1 LSTPSSEPTPRP
13 DRLRELSYLFAYM
26 RPYRGAF
33 RAAMMASIVSMGFGL
48 CFPWLVGHMMD
59 RAVHAG
65 SPLRIGAWEPSLNG
79 IALLLLGTL
88 LVQAVLTFFSS
99 STFNRIGECAVVDL
113 RGQFFAHLLFL
124 PMRFFGE
131 KRVGELSSRL
141 SNDLTQIQD
150 LFTFVVPAALRQSML
165 CVGGLVAITVT
176 SPRLATVM
184 VCSLPP
190 VILAAVWFGR
200 KVRKLSREATDRL
213 AKAAVVVE
221 ETFQNIATV
230 KAYTNEERQAEAYRG
245 FLVKY
250 LGIVIPAARYRA
262 GLISFVIVGIFGSMT
277 LVLWYGMRQME
288 LGRLTHGE
296 LSRFTLFSVLIGG
309 SVASAAEIFSAMNR
323 SAGASQRVRELL
335 QEAPEDHAPPPEPPA
350 RVAGEVRFEE
360 VSFAYPSRADLPVLE
375 RLSLHARPGEKI
387 ALVGPSGAGK
397 STIVSL
403 LLRFF
408 DPQSGRIMIDGKPA
422 LEFSLRALRQQ
433 MAIVPQE
440 VLLFGGTIAENI
452 AFGAPEAAREQI
464 EAAARRANCHE
475 FIARFPEGYETAV
488 GERGVQLSG
497 GQRQR
502 IAIARALLKDPAIL
516 ILDEATSSL
525 DSESERLVQEALDT
539 LLEGRT
545 AFVIAHRLA
554 TVRQC
559 DRIYVIERGRAL
571 ESGTHQELI
580 EQDGLYRRLSE
591 LQFSV

>member
-1 LSTPSSEPTPRP
+1 
-13 DRLRELSYLFAYM
+13 
-26 RPYRGAF
+26 
-33 RAAMMASIVSMGFGL
+33 
-48 CFPWLVGHMMD
+48 MMD

-65 SPLRIGAWEPSLNG
+65 SPLRIGDWEPSLNG
-79 IALLLLGTL
+79 IALLLMGTL
-88 LVQAVLTFFSS
+88 IVQAVLTFFSS
-99 STFNRIGECAVVDL
+99 STFNRVGECAVVDL
-113 RGQFFAHLLFL
+113 RGRFFAHLVSL

-141 SNDLTQIQD
+141 SSDLTQIQD
-150 LFTFVVPAALRQSML
+150 LFTFIVPATLRQSML
-165 CVGGLVAITVT
+165 CVGGLVAITIT
-176 SPRLATVM
+176 SPRLAGVM

-200 KVRKLSREATDRL
+200 KVRKLSREATDHL
-213 AKAAVVVE
+213 ATAAVVVE

-230 KAYTNEERQAEAYRG
+230 KAYTNEERQAQAYRG
-245 FLVKY
+245 FLARY

-288 LGRLTHGE
+288 RGLLTHGE
-296 LSRFTLFSVLIGG
+296 LSRFTLFSILIGG
-309 SVASAAEIFSAMNR
+309 SVASAAEIFSALNR
-323 SAGASQRVRELL
+323 TAGASQRVRELL
-335 QEAPEDHAPPPEPPA
+335 HEPPEEKPASTGEAPIP
-350 RVAGEVRFEE
+350 RVAGDVRFEE
-360 VSFAYPSRADLPVLE
+360 VTFAYPGRADVRVLE

-408 DPQSGRIMIDGKPA
+408 DPQSGRILVEGRPA
-422 LEFSLRALRQQ
+422 LEYPLRALRQQ

-452 AFGAPEAAREQI
+452 AFGAPGASQAQI
-464 EAAARRANCHE
+464 ETAARRANCHE
-475 FIARFPEGYETAV
+475 FIERFPEGYQTTV

-502 IAIARALLKDPAIL
+502 VAIARALLKDPAIL

-525 DSESERLVQEALDT
+525 DAESERLVQEALET

-554 TVRQC
+554 TVSRC

-571 ESGTHQELI
+571 ESGTHEELI
-580 EQDGLYRRLSE
+580 EKDGLYPRLSE